1 MFSQEDNCNSL
12 ELETKKYQI
21 GHANA
26 INDLQKKFNL
36 RSRDVVINKGRIPP
50 NQLSSS
56 QQNVEKQKEKIVS
69 KILENKKEMSK
80 ENKKHIP
87 IESDRTVSSF
97 SLQIEIFK
105 INISIPF
112 NELLKNNEYRENIT
126 RMIRSD

>member
-1 MFSQEDNCNSL
+1 
-12 ELETKKYQI
+12 
-21 GHANA
+21 
-26 INDLQKKFNL
+26 
-36 RSRDVVINKGRIPP
+36 
-50 NQLSSS
+50 
-56 QQNVEKQKEKIVS
+56 
-69 KILENKKEMSK
+69 MSK

-126 RMIRSD
+126 RMVRTDGEFHLDTL